1 MPSFQNV
8 LIMTVV
14 RSKQFAA
21 HQEKYNDLAIKGR
34 DMLGCDPA
42 NTYALK
48 SCPVLEGDEA
58 IEFYERWQKLLEE
71 PMTPLSEEE
80 RKERKE
86 WKKYFKEQMRS
97 KI

>member
-1 MPSFQNV
+1 MK
-8 LIMTVV
+8 VV
-14 RSKQFAA
+14 KSKDIAD
-21 HQEKYNDLAIKGR
+21 HQEEYYCMEVNGKN
-34 DMLGCDPA
+34 MLGCDPA

-71 PMTPLSEEE
+71 PMEPLSEEE

-86 WKKYFKEQMRS
+86 WKKYFKEQMLRCLPTV
-97 KI
+97 